1 MQTERFLSRLIHA
14 IHKFFVPYKN
24 IPTECSHDPLLVKP
38 PRLTKVKR
46 CGDCGGMQ
54 LMAGTD
60 LRQFLLDRGIKE
72 NG

>member
-1 MQTERFLSRLIHA
+1 MQTESFLSRLINA
-14 IHKFFVPYKN
+14 IYKFFVPYGF
-24 IPTECSHDPLLVKP
+24 IPSECSHSPLLVNP

-60 LRQFLLDRGIKE
+60 LRQFLLARGIKE
-72 NG
+72 